1 MNANEPVRITIDAA
15 NALTEWKFRFA
26 VEVCERA
33 KQLAAESSEPTLITL
48 SHYRQ
53 AATIAL
59 ESLSRMIHGEDRPD
73 GRKEA
78 A

>member
-15 NALTEWKFRFA
+15 TALTEWKFRFA
-26 VEVCERA
+26 DEVRVRA
-33 KQLAAESSEPTLITL
+33 KQLAAESNTPGCITL

-53 AATIAL
+53 AAKIAL
-59 ESLSRMIHGEDRPD
+59 ESLSRMIHGEDIPD
-73 GRKEA
+73 GRREA